1 MKKAILFLSAILCVI
16 LMSSMV
22 YADSGESFHFLIMN
36 SKGTT
41 YYTKEGAGDVK
52 LPDEVEKFYVTD
64 NYIYYTAYG
73 TNGAFKSL
81 YRCNKDFSQKT
92 FLANCGIDNVVFYD
106 NSIYYTSP
114 ENDKEVLYGI
124 NTDTLEIRKYLTY
137 NDYITV
143 CDVNNN
149 YIYFIARD
157 NTNTR
162 KLYKMNIYDHTDKK
176 LIYLSQAERIYG
188 CIATDNKTYIHTD
201 SCMRILDNST
211 GQLLN
216 SVFYGYTMYY
226 LAGQSDG
233 TVYLYDG
240 SGKIYYIDEN
250 NNMQFLAEGTY
261 IIHSSAMMGE
271 NISNNRIY
279 LYTYD
284 FDNENNKIYEYNIPD
299 NKFTEIN

>member
-52 LPDEVEKFYVTD
+52 LPDEIQTFYVTD
-64 NYIYYTAYG
+64 NYIYYTAYDSSG
-73 TNGAFKSL
+73 NYKNL

-92 FLANCGIDNVVFYD
+92 LFTNCNIDNVVFYN

-114 ENDKEVLYGI
+114 ENNKEVLYSI
-124 NTDTLEIRKYLTY
+124 YTDTLEIKKHLTY
-137 NDYITV
+137 TGYIEV
-143 CDVNNN
+143 LNVSNN
-149 YIYFIARD
+149 YIYFFVSD
-157 NTNTR
+157 DSNVT
-162 KLYKMNIYDHTDKK
+162 KLYRMNIYDNTDKK
-176 LIYLSQAERIYG
+176 LIYLSKMEHIYE
-188 CIATDNKTYIHTD
+188 CISANNKTYIDT
-201 SCMRILDNST
+201 SYCMRIVDNST

-216 SVFYGYTMYY
+216 SVSYGYTMYY
-226 LAGQSDG
+226 LAGQADG

-250 NNMQFLAEGTY
+250 NNLQFLAEGTY
-261 IIHSSAMMGE
+261 ITNRSTIMGE
-271 NISNNRIY
+271 NISNNSIY
-279 LYTYD
+279 LYAYD
-284 FDNENNKIYEYNIPD
+284 FDNENYKIYEYSIPE